1 MSFSFMCSVF
11 PSSVTQSVFKN
22 TFPTFRVPISNSVCH
37 SPCFFISL
45 LRVLLRI
52 FLWFL
57 FFSSLTILKEETF
70 EIFVA
75 KWYQQSVTDF
85 CQQVWMFEM
94 YIFPLLS
101 LLYLS
106 INFFSDVLFILP
118 WVVFKWENDNIIS
131 MAIKC
136 NCK

>member
-22 TFPTFRVPISNSVCH
+22 TFPTFRVPISNYVCH
-37 SPCFFISL
+37 TL
-45 LRVLLRI
+45 LA
-52 FLWFL
+52 FSFL
-57 FFSSLTILKEETF
+57 FCEFCLGSSCGFYFSSLTILKEVTF

-75 KWYQQSVTDF
+75 KWYQQSVTNF